1 MKRIL
6 WLLTFGVSI
15 FCGQGSWA
23 QSDVIIIL
31 RQGVDAL
38 KTEDYMKS
46 KEHFQMAIDAAE
58 PGSELYYM
66 AHSWMGQW
74 YSVQAMGIRASR
86 GDLDL
91 SVKFSIEAERYFDMA
106 HSPDK
111 RLREQLSRASAL
123 DDLGRTEAAEALL
136 QQVVEECENDT
147 DRVLLLGK
155 AAYKLG
161 SIEVNSDR
169 FRQGIAH
176 LEQSYGLC
184 KDIAKSDAKSY
195 AYMAANKLCSV
206 YMYKIPDTDKEELWQ
221 RRADEIRPQTLT
233 P

>member
-6 WLLTFGVSI
+6 CLLTLFVCI
-15 FCGQGSWA
+15 FCGQDTWA
-23 QSDVIIIL
+23 QSDIVKL
-31 RQGVDAL
+31 LSQGVDAL
-38 KTEDYMKS
+38 KTENYDKS
-46 KEHFQMAIDAAE
+46 KEYFQMAIDAAE
-58 PGSELYYM
+58 PGSELSNM

-106 HSPDK
+106 HFPEK
-111 RLREQLSRASAL
+111 RLKEQLSRASAM
-123 DDLGRTEAAEALL
+123 DDLGRTEEAEALL
-136 QQVVEECENDT
+136 QQIIEECENDS
-147 DRVLLLGK
+147 DRVILLGK

-161 SIEVNSDR
+161 SIEINSDR

-184 KDIAKSDAKSY
+184 KDIAQSDAKAY

-221 RRADEIRPQTLT
+221 RRADEIRPQTLL